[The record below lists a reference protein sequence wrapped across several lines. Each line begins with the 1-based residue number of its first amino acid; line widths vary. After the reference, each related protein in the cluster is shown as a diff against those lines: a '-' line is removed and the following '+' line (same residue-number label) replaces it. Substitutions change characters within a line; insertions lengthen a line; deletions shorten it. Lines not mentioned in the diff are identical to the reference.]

1 MEINE
6 REGERESHGQTGGRE
21 NGREKSEKDENQ
33 GSKTD
38 FSIPN
43 LLTPGPTIYQKSS
56 LIWTLNF
63 DSNFF
68 KRTKY
73 FSWNN
78 QQPE

>member
-1 MEINE
+1 MRE
-6 REGERESHGQTGGRE
+6 REKEKAIDREDVERMV
-21 NGREKSEKDENQ
+21 EKSEKDENQ

-38 FSIPN
+38 LSVPK

-63 DSNFF
+63 DSNFL

-73 FSWNN
+73 FSWNK
-78 QQPE
+78 QQSE

>member
-1 MEINE
+1 MRGRE
-6 REGERESHGQTGGRE
+6 REKAIDREEVERTV
-21 NGREKSEKDENQ
+21 EKSEKDENQ

-63 DSNFF
+63 DSNFL
-68 KRTKY
+68 KITK
-73 FSWNN
+73 
-78 QQPE
+78 

>member
-1 MEINE
+1 MRGRE
-6 REGERESHGQTGGRE
+6 REKAIDREEVERMV
-21 NGREKSEKDENQ
+21 EKSENQ

-38 FSIPN
+38 LSVPK

-63 DSNFF
+63 DSNFL

-73 FSWNN
+73 FSWNK
-78 QQPE
+78 QQSE

>member
-1 MEINE
+1 MV
-6 REGERESHGQTGGRE
+6 
-21 NGREKSEKDENQ
+21 EKSENQ

-38 FSIPN
+38 LSVPK

-63 DSNFF
+63 DSNFL

-73 FSWNN
+73 FSWNK
-78 QQPE
+78 QQSE